1 MFKSNSSG
9 AANEMPG
16 SVTPLGTHVSIDG
29 DVEIVGD
36 VSLAGRVAGSLRCR
50 ALVVERGGELQGF
63 AVCDSIVVSGTVIG
77 QIYAN
82 TITLK
87 GGCTVEGEAYH
98 QQLILE
104 KDAYFEGKS
113 RRHED
118 PKRLADVEDDPR

>member
-9 AANEMPG
+9 VANKMHG
-16 SVTPLGTHVSIDG
+16 SVTPLGSHVSIDG
-29 DVEIVGD
+29 DVEIAGD
-36 VSLAGRVAGSLRCR
+36 VTLTGRIAGSLRCR
-50 ALVVERGGELQGF
+50 ALVVEPDGELQGF
-63 AVCDSIVVSGTVIG
+63 AVCDSIIVFGTVIG

-104 KDAYFEGKS
+104 NDAYFEGKS

-118 PKRLADVEDDPR
+118 PKSLADFEDGPL